1 MHRRKYPFCASLAFL
16 PDSDRGPRRRGG
28 NVRCVLHSLLHY
40 PRRRPPRQTQREEE
54 QVSRLRKYVT
64 VYLWRVACE
73 NGRPEFFRTEKEARD
88 SAYGCCTVVRVK
100 AKERVNK

>member
-1 MHRRKYPFCASLAFL
+1 M
-16 PDSDRGPRRRGG
+16 
-28 NVRCVLHSLLHY
+28 
-40 PRRRPPRQTQREEE
+40 
-54 QVSRLRKYVT
+54 SRLRKYVT